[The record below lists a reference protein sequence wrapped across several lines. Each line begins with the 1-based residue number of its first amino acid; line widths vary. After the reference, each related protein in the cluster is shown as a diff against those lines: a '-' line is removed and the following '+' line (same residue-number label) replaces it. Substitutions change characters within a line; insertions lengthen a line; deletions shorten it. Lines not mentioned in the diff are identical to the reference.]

1 MPDSLLTRSSSRRVA
16 LHASL
21 LVIAS
26 LAAMPLS
33 ALAQDFPHKPIRLVV
48 PYPPG
53 GATDVVA
60 RTLAPNLSRLLGQQV
75 FVENRGG
82 GVSIIGTDLVAK
94 SPADGYTLLMSD
106 QALMTNPGLQPKL
119 PYDTLKDLRPI
130 ALIGPAPSV
139 IVVHPSFPAKNIQ
152 ELIAQAKAKPG
163 VLQYASSGNGTA
175 THIAGEL
182 LKQVAGIQMTHIS
195 YKGGGP
201 ALTDAIAGHVP
212 ILISSIGPAA
222 PMLKAGKLRPI
233 AVTGITRSPALP
245 DVPALGEAGLGAASV
260 VGYWGVLAPA
270 STPQA
275 VADKLTA
282 AFNNAIQLPEIKQ
295 RLIDLGVEPT
305 GGDAA
310 AFAKILNT
318 EVPKMTHVI
327 RSANITV
334 D

>member
-1 MPDSLLTRSSSRRVA
+1 MTDSSLPRSSSRRVA
-16 LHASL
+16 LHASV
-21 LVIAS
+21 LV
-26 LAAMPLS
+26 LAALAVLPLS
-33 ALAQDFPHKPIRLVV
+33 ARAQEFPSKPIRLVV

-60 RTLAPNLSRLLGQQV
+60 RTLAPVLSKALGQQV
-75 FVENRGG
+75 VVENRGG

-106 QALMTNPGLQPKL
+106 QALMTNPGLQAKL

-139 IVVHPSFPAKNIQ
+139 LVVHPSFPAKTIQ
-152 ELIAQAKAKPG
+152 ELVALAKAKPG
-163 VLQYASSGNGTA
+163 TLQYASSGNGTS

-182 LKQVAGIQMTHIS
+182 LKQVAGIQMTHVA

-201 ALTDAIAGHVP
+201 AITDAVAGHVP
-212 ILISSIGPAA
+212 ILISSIGPAM
-222 PMLKAGKLRPI
+222 PMIKAGRLRAI
-233 AVTGITRSPALP
+233 EVSATTRSPALP

-270 STPQA
+270 ATPQA
-275 VADKLTA
+275 VADKLSV
-282 AFNNAIQLPEIKQ
+282 AFNNAVQLPEIKQ
-295 RLIDLGVEPT
+295 RLIDLGIEPT

-310 AFAKILNT
+310 AFGKILNT
-318 EVPKMTHVI
+318 EVPKMTQVI
-327 RSANITV
+327 KSANITV

>member
-1 MPDSLLTRSSSRRVA
+1 MPDSLPTRSSSRRVA
-16 LHASL
+16 LHAT
-21 LVIAS
+21 LVALAS

-33 ALAQDFPHKPIRLVV
+33 AMAQDFPQKPIRLVV

-53 GATDVVA
+53 GATDGVA
-60 RTLAPNLSRLLGQQV
+60 RTLAPVLSRLLAQQV

-82 GVSIIGTDLVAK
+82 GVSTIGTDMVAK
-94 SPADGYTLLMSD
+94 APADGYTLLMSD
-106 QALMTNPGLQPKL
+106 QALMTNPGLQQKL

-130 ALIGPAPSV
+130 ALVGPAPSLL
-139 IVVHPSFPAKNIQ
+139 VVHPSFPARTIQ
-152 ELIAQAKAKPG
+152 ELVAQAKAKPG
-163 VLQYASSGNGTA
+163 ALQYASSGNGTA

-212 ILISSIGPAA
+212 ILISSIGPAM
-222 PMLKAGKLRPI
+222 PMIKAGKLFPI
-233 AVTGITRSPALP
+233 AVTSTTRSPAIP
-245 DVPALGEAGLGAASV
+245 DVPALGEAGLGAAAV

-270 STPQA
+270 GTPQA
-275 VADKLTA
+275 VADKLTV

-310 AFAKILNT
+310 AFARILST
-318 EVPKMTHVI
+318 EVPKMTQVI
-327 RSANITV
+327 KGANITV